1 MLEEPVPEKTTHRVN
16 KTPGNIRKVIYVINS
31 DGFSIS
37 IILKMCVKL
46 LEVC

>member
-1 MLEEPVPEKTTHRVN
+1 MLEEPVPEKTTHKVN

-31 DGFSIS
+31 DGFSTS
-37 IILKMCVKL
+37 INLKTCVQL